1 MFYSSIPANINTYTI
16 DVQNKVF
23 CQPAN
28 KKTILESDRCLAN
41 NSNQYDFIVQMHEA
55 QFCIPGQITLPLSSN
70 PHAITKTCENA
81 VWTSIPTVHPKK
93 IISECYK

>member
-1 MFYSSIPANINTYTI
+1 MKSKTQSNANYMFYSSKPANINTYTI

-41 NSNQYDFIVQMHEA
+41 NSN
-55 QFCIPGQITLPLSSN
+55 
-70 PHAITKTCENA
+70 
-81 VWTSIPTVHPKK
+81 
-93 IISECYK
+93 